1 MIVDFRAIR
10 EKKIQFLKRNQSF
23 LFNHYMECIRLD
35 VCTKAL
41 VLRLDALYGDTIR
54 FKMTSFK
61 SAYGIYTPV
70 FILMVVL
77 KLNIE
82 KELEWNGV
90 WYRLRIID
98 EQYLLEI
105 NRSKTIEAIIAS

>member
-1 MIVDFRAIR
+1 
-10 EKKIQFLKRNQSF
+10 
-23 LFNHYMECIRLD
+23 
-35 VCTKAL
+35 
-41 VLRLDALYGDTIR
+41 
-54 FKMTSFK
+54 
-61 SAYGIYTPV
+61 
-70 FILMVVL
+70 MVVL

-82 KELEWNGV
+82 KKLERNGV